1 MAEIDDAL
9 PNQSV
14 SDEEFKETEVTE
26 VETPNEDI
34 IEASEDVEVTMDDDG
49 GAEVSFDPNAVDPS
63 MDQDHFANL
72 AESLGEEVLSPLGNK
87 LYDQYTEYKESRGD
101 WEQSYREGLELLGFN
116 MKDEQNLSEVH
127 QGLITQY

>member
-63 MDQDHFANL
+63 MAQDHFANL

-101 WEQSYREGLELLGFN
+101 WEQSYREGLEL
-116 MKDEQNLSEVH
+116 
-127 QGLITQY
+127 IRI

>member
-63 MDQDHFANL
+63 MDQDHFAKGNQSAFRENL
-72 AESLGEEVLSPLGNK
+72 P
-87 LYDQYTEYKESRGD
+87 
-101 WEQSYREGLELLGFN
+101 YRPW
-116 MKDEQNLSEVH
+116 MY
-127 QGLITQY
+127 IW

>member
-49 GAEVSFDPNAVDPS
+49 GAEAIRE
-63 MDQDHFANL
+63 L
-72 AESLGEEVLSPLGNK
+72 ARRPLDVASTACRDED
-87 LYDQYTEYKESRGD
+87 LRRSSSRGGHV
-101 WEQSYREGLELLGFN
+101 GLL
-116 MKDEQNLSEVH
+116 VARR
-127 QGLITQY
+127 